1 MSVVIGEVQVE
12 FGRGDEREGERQPER
27 PAPRG
32 RPALDPNEVA
42 AVLRKQ
48 HERLERLW
56 AD

>member
-1 MSVVIGEVQVE
+1 MGVVIGEVQVE
-12 FGRGDEREGERQPER
+12 FGIGDRGDERPPERQ
-27 PAPRG
+27 APRG

-42 AVLRKQ
+42 AVLKKQ